1 MNKIPVAL
9 FLLPLLLPLSRVAA
23 STLLTNEQCISEVT
37 HLSTD
42 DDLVTIEVVTD
53 YINVTF
59 DASYAS
65 FSALPIRIQL
75 TFLAYAGIDG
85 VFGLMDEF
93 QDEEG
98 SSVVLLVLEEFCN
111 DLVSLYGD
119 VGLLSPSSSPTIFQ
133 PTSTSISQSPT
144 TMHPIASPIIQ
155 SLAPTN
161 TPTTMH
167 PIASPIIQTLAPTN
181 TPPTLHPIIDLIP
194 TALPTITPTDDKTKV
209 PTKFPTDFPTT
220 KPSSKPP
227 FSSFN
232 PSASTNPSLTSTFSP
247 INTLTP
253 TPIAAEDC
261 VDVEGWLD
269 RYGGKS

>member
-155 SLAPTN
+155 
-161 TPTTMH
+161 
-167 PIASPIIQTLAPTN
+167 TLAPTN